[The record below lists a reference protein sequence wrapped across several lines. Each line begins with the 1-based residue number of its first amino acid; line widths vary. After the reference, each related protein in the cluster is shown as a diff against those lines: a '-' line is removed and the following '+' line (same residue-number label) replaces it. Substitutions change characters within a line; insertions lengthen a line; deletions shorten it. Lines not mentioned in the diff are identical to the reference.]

1 MKFLSRPCLFFAGA
15 LLLAAPL
22 FAQTATTPATGTQ
35 AEIAAHARKAQEYLR
50 EKKPEL
56 AIPELEAWVK
66 LDPQNVDV
74 QANLGVL
81 LFFRGNYA
89 GALPHLRQAVALQP
103 GLAKIQGLLGITE
116 RNTGDLAAARID
128 MEAAFPLI
136 TETKFKTQLGLSLI
150 ELYSATGELDKA
162 AATVAELRRNDPEN
176 VEVLYAAYRIHS
188 DLAAESI
195 VSLSLVDP
203 DSPQMHQVM
212 AHEETREGKTNEA
225 IAEYRKA
232 IALDPKLPGVHFEL
246 AELLNTS
253 SDPKLKQEAI
263 AEYEEALK
271 QNPGDEKSLER
282 IGDAAAAK
290 NDWTQAKPAYEKA
303 VALRPD
309 DAEANFGLAK
319 TYIALD
325 QKDKALPL
333 LEHVVQVDPTNA
345 TAHYRLSTLF
355 REQGNAEQA
364 KAELEQFQKYRQMK
378 DKLRAM
384 YKELQIQPD
393 QIRDDPKDD
402 ASLPK
407 N

>member
-1 MKFLSRPCLFFAGA
+1 MKFPQRLSLLFYGA
-15 LLLAAPL
+15 LLIAAPL
-22 FAQTATTPATGTQ
+22 FAQTSTDPASARQ
-35 AEIAAHARKAQEYLR
+35 SEIATHARKAQEYLR

-56 AIPELEAWVK
+56 AIPELEAWAK

-81 LFFRGNYA
+81 LFFRGDYA
-89 GALPHLRQAVALQP
+89 GAVPHLKQAVMLQRS
-103 GLAKIQGLLGITE
+103 LVKIQGLLGIAE
-116 RNTGDLAAARID
+116 HNTGDMASARTD
-128 MEAAFPLI
+128 MEAAFPQI
-136 TETKFKTQLGLSLI
+136 TETKFKTQLGLAMV
-150 ELYSATGELDKA
+150 ELYSASGELDKA
-162 AATVAELRRNDPEN
+162 AAIVAELRKSDPEN
-176 VEVLYAAYRIHS
+176 VEVIYAAYRIHS

-232 IALDPKLPGVHFEL
+232 IALNPHLPGVHFEL

-263 AEYEEALK
+263 AEYQNALQ
-271 QNPGDEKSLER
+271 QNPGDAKSLER
-282 IGDAAAAK
+282 LGDIAATK
-290 NDWTQAKPAYEKA
+290 NDWPQAKTDYEKA

-309 DAEANFGLAK
+309 SADASFGLAK
-319 TYIALD
+319 AYIALD

-333 LEHVVQVDPTNA
+333 LERVVQLDPTNA

-355 REQGNAEQA
+355 REQGRTEQA
-364 KAELEQFQKYRQMK
+364 RAELEQFQKYRQMK

-402 ASLPK
+402 EPVQK
-407 N
+407 Q